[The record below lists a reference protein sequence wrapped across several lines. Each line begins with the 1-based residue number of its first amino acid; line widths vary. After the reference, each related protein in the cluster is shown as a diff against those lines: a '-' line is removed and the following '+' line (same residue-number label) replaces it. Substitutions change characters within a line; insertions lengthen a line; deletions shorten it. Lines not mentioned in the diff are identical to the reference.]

1 MSEFATESRSSVEI
15 GQTAKGEPVV
25 KVKVYADSLEL
36 DAVDA
41 ASTKAVEVYKRTCQE
56 VGA

>member
-1 MSEFATESRSSVEI
+1 MSEMVPESRSSVEI
-15 GQTAKGEPVV
+15 AQTAKGDPVV
-25 KVKVYADSLEL
+25 KVKVYAATVDL

-41 ASTKAVEVYKRTCQE
+41 AAAKAIELYRSTCQE

>member
-1 MSEFATESRSSVEI
+1 MSEMVSESRSSVEI

-25 KVKVYADSLEL
+25 KVKVYAETL
-36 DAVDA
+36 DLTAVDV
-41 ASTKAVEVYKRTCQE
+41 ASAKAVEVYKRTCQE